1 MTSTLARKIST
12 VGVSRSPIPDIEY
25 LGNRFVQFL
34 EEEFR
39 QTLMTSVAGM
49 VLESEVTRLQNVT
62 EGIPVPAML
71 GVVQFPGA
79 SNQAMVVVSADL
91 VFHIIDLLM
100 GGDAG
105 KCPMPTTRSFT
116 KIDEAL
122 CETVLTRTLQ
132 AFERAIEASLE
143 GEIEASFSL
152 VDTKQNITDVNL
164 ASGNA
169 DVLFINSSLDI
180 GSAARG
186 GDIDILVP
194 LSVLDLVCAS
204 IKREN
209 DTTLAVND
217 VWRARM
223 KRAVSEAPV
232 PLTAVLHRTKLTP
245 DVLRN
250 LAVGDVLE
258 IPKSAPQNVSLVLD
272 VGTKREQDLGK
283 ARLGAFEGDK
293 VVKLAA
299 DPDLTLQQYLK
310 KAMGGG

>member
-12 VGVSRSPIPDIEY
+12 GGVSRSPVPDIEY

-39 QTLMTSVAGM
+39 QSLKTSVAGM
-49 VLESEVTRLQNVT
+49 VLESEVTRLSNVT

-71 GVVQFPGA
+71 GIVQFPGA
-79 SNQAMVVVSADL
+79 NNQALIVASADL
-91 VFHIIDLLM
+91 VFHLIDLLM

-122 CETVLTRTLQ
+122 CNDLLERTID
-132 AFERAIEASLE
+132 AFKKAIEAALD

-164 ASGNA
+164 AAGNA
-169 DVLFINSSLDI
+169 DVLYINSSLDI

-194 LSVLDLVCAS
+194 LSVLDLVCAAV
-204 IKREN
+204 KKET
-209 DTTLAVND
+209 DTSLAVND

-223 KRAVSEAPV
+223 TRAVAEAPI
-232 PLTAVLHRTKLTP
+232 PLTAVLHRTRLTP
-245 DVLRN
+245 EVLRS

-258 IPKSAPQNVSLVLD
+258 MPSSAPQNVSLVLD
-272 VGTKREQDLGK
+272 VGTKREQQLGT
-283 ARLGAFEGDK
+283 ARLGAFEGSK
-293 VVKLAA
+293 VVKLGTEP
-299 DPDLTLQQYLK
+299 DPKMLQYLGR
-310 KAMGGG
+310 AMGGR